1 MRMLNT
7 RAGGIIGDRLHFDA
21 FSTIHTETIDMRSR
35 FDPLSR
41 AFSNRCVSDENV
53 QRNSV
58 DGRPKRIE
66 MSALKGIPGVHN
78 QEGATPFWP
87 CNGVFT
93 YQFVFRSILPRIW
106 TMK

>member
-7 RAGGIIGDRLHFDA
+7 RAGVFGNRLHFDA

-35 FDPLSR
+35 FDILSR

-58 DGRPKRIE
+58 DGRPKRIQI
-66 MSALKGIPGVHN
+66 SAFSKEKQEPITRSELLTLLAMQSRFHIPVY
-78 QEGATPFWP
+78 F
-87 CNGVFT
+87 
-93 YQFVFRSILPRIW
+93 
-106 TMK
+106 